1 MSDIYVY
8 GMVNEM
14 EMTWEECME
23 QYKPL
28 CYKISR
34 KYKNIRMEEDER
46 FNLALFGLWKA
57 WKYYDD
63 SKPASFLTYAHFMI
77 YREFNLVY
85 RNENLKKRKHDIHL
99 DINRV
104 DDEGN
109 TFLEIIADDSTRA
122 SHHLSEINDCLDEFK
137 EFASL
142 DGLAFIDKV
151 NGEKVNDLM
160 GKYGYAKRTMYAH
173 IERGK
178 KEFIKY
184 LEEKD
189 VWI

>member
-1 MSDIYVY
+1 MLNIS
-8 GMVNEM
+8 
-14 EMTWEECME
+14 WEECVE

-34 KYKNIRMEEDER
+34 KYRNIRMDEDER

-57 WKYYDD
+57 WQYYDD

-85 RNENLKKRKHDIHL
+85 RNENLKKRKHDVPL

-109 TFLEIIADDSTRA
+109 TFLEVLEDDSTRA
-122 SHHLSEINDCLDEFK
+122 SHHLSEINKYLFEFK
-137 EFASL
+137 EFATL

-151 NGEKVNDLM
+151 NGEKVEHLM
-160 GKYGYAKRTMYAH
+160 KKYGYAKRTMYAH
-173 IERGK
+173 IEKGK
-178 KEFIKY
+178 KEFVKF
-184 LEEKD
+184 LEKKD
-189 VWI
+189 VWL